1 MKSIMNA
8 WTFGGVRLSTF
19 GHIVELNS
27 YLDLPPKR
35 GGNVFIPLQDGN
47 THVTKYFDSKVL
59 SFGLEI
65 VSDGVCDLETKLD
78 NLKILLGS
86 RSQQYLANPMF
97 PGGERRALAEV
108 VSPLGVT
115 RGSDPRV
122 AKIVIDFLLSEPFL
136 RNTVSQTSWKTLAMA
151 PGDEGPIPI
160 INGTAAL
167 YINNLGSAEER
178 KAIITITGTLTAAV
192 RIEMMTSGGVATGF
206 YVAYSNAHVITSPHF
221 VLIDCGS
228 YTAYEYHTYPTVI
241 QNVLG
246 DVSHAGSVSFM
257 VLQPGINR
265 LGVIS
270 TGAGGTVEIEFYPPY
285 L

>member
-1 MKSIMNA
+1 M
-8 WTFGGVRLSTF
+8 
-19 GHIVELNS
+19 
-27 YLDLPPKR
+27 
-35 GGNVFIPLQDGN
+35 
-47 THVTKYFDSKVL
+47 
-59 SFGLEI
+59 
-65 VSDGVCDLETKLD
+65 
-78 NLKILLGS
+78 
-86 RSQQYLANPMF
+86 
-97 PGGERRALAEV
+97 AEV

-192 RIEMMTSGGVATGF
+192 RIEMMTSGGVATGL